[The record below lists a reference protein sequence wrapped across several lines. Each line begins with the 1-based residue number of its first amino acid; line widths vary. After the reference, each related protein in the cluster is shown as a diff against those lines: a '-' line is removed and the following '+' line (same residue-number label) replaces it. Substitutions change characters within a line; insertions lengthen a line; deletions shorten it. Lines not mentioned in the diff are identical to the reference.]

1 MPTATENAK
10 RLPMITPARV
20 GYTKDRIQELC
31 LKERKKEHKLFHVV
45 GTAAQ
50 AIVKPSDTFEGKES
64 IEFRGT
70 FLAIDVETGESFKS
84 GKVYLPTIIE
94 AELAAAVQK
103 NSAVRISLT
112 VGAQYAEKAAGSYGY
127 TVESHGEEDNSA
139 FDDLLALIPGLS
151 KGQKQIV
158 APAKGKKGK

>member
-1 MPTATENAK
+1 MTTATENAK

-20 GYTKDRIQELC
+20 GYTKDRISEMC
-31 LKERKKEHKLFHVV
+31 LADKKKEHKLFHVV

-50 AIVKPSDTFEGKES
+50 AIVKPSDTFDGKES

-70 FLAIDVETGESFKS
+70 FLAIDVETGESYKS

-94 AELAAAVQK
+94 AELAAQVQK

-112 VGAQYAEKAAGSYGY
+112 VGAQYAQKSATSYGY

-139 FDDLLALIPGLS
+139 FDDLLALIPGI
-151 KGQKQIV
+151 GNGHKQIA
-158 APAKGKKGK
+158 APAKKKK